1 MASMEMN
8 DVSGCIVDRAIFIH
22 RALGPGL
29 LESMYHRILSYEL
42 RKEGLQVEREVPVP
56 VSWDGHVID
65 NSFRAD
71 LIVNQLVLVEL
82 KSVERTSPLHRKQ
95 TLTYIKLAKLPLGLL
110 INFGAELLKDDINRL
125 AN

>member
-1 MASMEMN
+1 MEMN
-8 DVSGCIVDRAIFIH
+8 DLSGLIVDRAIHIH

-29 LESMYHRILSYEL
+29 LESVYHRILAYEL
-42 RKEGLQVEREVPVP
+42 RKAGLQVSTEVPVP
-56 VSWDGHVID
+56 VSWDGNVID
-65 NSFRAD
+65 DSFRAD
-71 LIVNQLVLVEL
+71 LIVNERVLVEL

-110 INFGAELLKDDINRL
+110 INFGAELLKHDIHRL